1 MDFEWQSSASKTV
14 PANLGLMGSALHRS
28 QNLIFSSS
36 MCMGEAATK
45 FIMNKFCTS
54 LRDTRARHNYI
65 SPCPMLT
72 SCDLSFTCA
81 LISCSSVLLVNPLCR
96 NCSWFLRW
104 PFGCNHKKGLSRSSA
119 YQQSSGR
126 SSSPNE
132 RFPPAQGSSLQGRA
146 LPSTPGTEDM
156 SKWLTLSLLLLPC
169 FQPVPVETAG
179 LGEQEER
186 ERLRK
191 VLKQMGKLKCP
202 NEVREQ
208 FLFLVL

>member
-14 PANLGLMGSALHRS
+14 PANLGLMGSALHES

-45 FIMNKFCTS
+45 FIMNKFCTF

-96 NCSWFLRW
+96 NCSWVSQLALWVQSQERPEQIQHIPTKQW
-104 PFGCNHKKGLSRSSA
+104 EIQLS
-119 YQQSSGR
+119 
-126 SSSPNE
+126 
-132 RFPPAQGSSLQGRA
+132 
-146 LPSTPGTEDM
+146 
-156 SKWLTLSLLLLPC
+156 
-169 FQPVPVETAG
+169 
-179 LGEQEER
+179 
-186 ERLRK
+186 
-191 VLKQMGKLKCP
+191 
-202 NEVREQ
+202 
-208 FLFLVL
+208 

>member
-1 MDFEWQSSASKTV
+1 
-14 PANLGLMGSALHRS
+14 
-28 QNLIFSSS
+28 
-36 MCMGEAATK
+36 
-45 FIMNKFCTS
+45 
-54 LRDTRARHNYI
+54 
-65 SPCPMLT
+65 
-72 SCDLSFTCA
+72 
-81 LISCSSVLLVNPLCR
+81 
-96 NCSWFLRW
+96 
-104 PFGCNHKKGLSRSSA
+104 
-119 YQQSSGR
+119 
-126 SSSPNE
+126 
-132 RFPPAQGSSLQGRA
+132 
-146 LPSTPGTEDM
+146 M